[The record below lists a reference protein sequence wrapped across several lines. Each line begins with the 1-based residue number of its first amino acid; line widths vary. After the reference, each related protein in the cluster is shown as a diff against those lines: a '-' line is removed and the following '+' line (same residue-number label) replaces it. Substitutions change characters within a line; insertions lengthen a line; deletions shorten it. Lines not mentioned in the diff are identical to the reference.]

1 VTVFGKKVPKRGV
14 HESIP
19 LSELLKKGDKEI
31 NRMIRSGEVPT
42 QFTDAKTLR
51 TAARREKR
59 QTERALGGDRHAL
72 DAVAGLAA
80 GIRGGGTG
88 NRNYQNIPLK
98 ERVHPAE
105 YKRILEREAK
115 RQGLI

>member
-1 VTVFGKKVPKRGV
+1 MFGKKVPKPGLY
-14 HESIP
+14 ESMP
-19 LSELLKKGDKEI
+19 LSDLLKKSDKEI
-31 NRMIRSGEVPT
+31 NRMIKSGEVPT

-51 TAARREKR
+51 VSARREKR
-59 QTERALGGDRHAL
+59 QTERALGGDRNAL

-80 GIRGGGTG
+80 GIRGGGSKG
-88 NRNYQNIPLK
+88 RNYHNIPLK

>member
-1 VTVFGKKVPKRGV
+1 MGLFSNRPKAGK

-19 LSELLKKGDKEI
+19 LSELLKKSDKEI
-31 NRMIRSGEVPT
+31 NKLIKSGEVPT
-42 QFTDAKTLR
+42 EFTSAKVIR
-51 TAARREKR
+51 KAARKDKR
-59 QTERALGGDRHAL
+59 QTERALGGDRNAL
-72 DAVAGLAA
+72 DSAVGFIAGV
-80 GIRGGGTG
+80 RGGGSG
-88 NRNYQNIPLK
+88 NRNYENIPLR

>member
-1 VTVFGKKVPKRGV
+1 VLGMGKRGK

-19 LSELLKKGDKEI
+19 LSDLLKKSDKEI
-31 NRMIRSGEVPT
+31 NKLIQSGQVPT

-51 TAARREKR
+51 VSARREKR
-59 QTERALGGDRHAL
+59 QTERALGGDRNAL
-72 DAVAGLAA
+72 DAVAGFVA
-80 GIRGGGTG
+80 GVRGGGSKG
-88 NRNYQNIPLK
+88 RNYQNIPLK